1 MDAKESLIGDAS
13 LVVKSYPH
21 RETGRRVA
29 FIIYKADLESRI
41 GFKLVKGESYLIDW
55 RVPGVGQFQAQR
67 LMTRNR
73 EIALYSSNDLP
84 ATFAPHRE
92 YQIDLCIQRL
102 DGRDGEIFGLP
113 SGYKMAEYKK
123 GEPIRFLRTA
133 YVQRGKCTRI
143 SFRVPK
149 SLIESQAGIEFDDN
163 KVYVI
168 SGTLG
173 RTCEYK
179 LKHWRGAYSNELT
192 IAVPKEYTPKFVP
205 GVKYELAVNTI
216 EIFDA
221 FSEGKAEEW
230 SWPLVG
236 TWTNTEGSYVVNKN
250 SSVCAVISQKER
262 EPLVGIGSFLRNEE
276 IPSGIVVQRGKYFQL
291 KTYGGP
297 EAMAKFIKQ
306 TEPYIRTQNK
316 KDQIARVKE
325 EIGRVRLHDNV
336 HLKRARY
343 ILGQAA

>member
-1 MDAKESLIGDAS
+1 
-13 LVVKSYPH
+13 
-21 RETGRRVA
+21 
-29 FIIYKADLESRI
+29 
-41 GFKLVKGESYLIDW
+41 
-55 RVPGVGQFQAQR
+55 VGQFQAER

-73 EIALYSSNDLP
+73 EIALYSSNDLR
-84 ATFAPHRE
+84 AAFAPHCE

-102 DGRDGEIFGLP
+102 TDVTGKS
-113 SGYKMAEYKK
+113 SGCHLDYKMAEYKNR
-123 GEPIRFLRTA
+123 EPIRLLRTA
-133 YVQRGKCTRI
+133 YVQRGRCTRI

-149 SLIESQAGIEFDDN
+149 SFIESRAGIEFDDS
-163 KVYVI
+163 KAYLI

-192 IAVPKEYTPKFVP
+192 IAVPKEYTSKFDP

-216 EIFDA
+216 EIFDE
-221 FSEGKAEEW
+221 FSEGRAEEW

-236 TWTNTEGSYVVNKN
+236 TWTDTEGSYLVNKN

-262 EPLVGIGSFLRNEE
+262 EPLLGIGSFLRNEE
-276 IPSGIVVQRGKYFQL
+276 IPSGIIVQRGKYFQL

-325 EIGRVRLHDNV
+325 EIGKVRLHDNV

-343 ILGQAA
+343 ILGPVSYTHLTLPTICSV